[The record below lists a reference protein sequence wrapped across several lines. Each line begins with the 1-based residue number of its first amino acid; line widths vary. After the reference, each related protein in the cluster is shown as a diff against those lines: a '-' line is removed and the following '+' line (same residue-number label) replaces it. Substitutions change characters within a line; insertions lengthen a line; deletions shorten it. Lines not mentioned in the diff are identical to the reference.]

1 MPSDS
6 SSTKHGK
13 RYQDVSILVDRQKI
27 YSPEEAVELVKQT
40 AVANFDESVEMH
52 INTNADPRHAE
63 QQIRTV
69 VTLPNGTGKTI
80 RVLAF
85 VQGESVSIA
94 RQAGVDFIGDE
105 DTIERIEKD
114 GWTGFDVAIAT
125 ADMMGKIG
133 RLGRTLGRKGLMPNP
148 RTGTVVQ
155 SQDLPRAIQEA
166 KGGRIEIR
174 MDRTANLHIVVGK
187 ASFSGEAL
195 LANIAATL
203 DVVAKSRPVS
213 VKGQF
218 FNQIYLTTTMGP
230 SIKLD
235 TVQALGLKVL

>member
-1 MPSDS
+1 MPANS

-13 RYQDVSILVDRQKI
+13 RYQDASILVDREKH
-27 YSPEEAVELVKQT
+27 YSPEEAVGLTKQT
-40 AVANFDESVEMH
+40 AVANFDESVELH

-69 VTLPNGTGKTI
+69 ASLPNGTGKTI

-94 RQAGVDFIGDE
+94 REAGVDFIGDE

-114 GWTGFDVAIAT
+114 GWTEFDVAIAT
-125 ADMMGKIG
+125 TDMMGKIG

-174 MDRTANLHIVVGK
+174 MDRTGNLHIVVGK
-187 ASFSGEAL
+187 ASFSDEAL
-195 LANIAATL
+195 LTNIAAAL
-203 DVVAKSRPVS
+203 DAISKAKPVS

-235 TVQALGLKVL
+235 SIQALGLKVV

>member
-1 MPSDS
+1 MPST
-6 SSTKHGK
+6 TKHGK
-13 RYQDVSILVDRQKI
+13 RYQGASKLVDRQKN

-40 AVANFDESVEMH
+40 AVAKFDESIELH
-52 INTNADPRHAE
+52 INTNADPRHAD
-63 QQIRTV
+63 QQIRTIA
-69 VTLPNGTGKTI
+69 TLPNGTGKTI

-85 VQGESVSIA
+85 VQGESVSVA
-94 RQAGVDFIGDE
+94 REAGVDFIGDE
-105 DTIERIEKD
+105 DTIESIEKD
-114 GWTGFDVAIAT
+114 GWTDFDVAIAT
-125 ADMMGKIG
+125 ADMMGRIG

-155 SQDLPRAIQEA
+155 PQDLPRAIQEA

-187 ASFSGEAL
+187 ASFSEEAL
-195 LANIAATL
+195 LTNITATL
-203 DVVAKSRPVS
+203 DAVSKARPVS
-213 VKGQF
+213 TKGQF

-235 TVQALGLKVL
+235 MAQALALKVL